1 MSERINLHQLTRKCE
16 TNLKQRMLNTI
27 FVKSEYAL
35 LRLCKVDQKANEIFF
50 LWTKLILELQEKSQD
65 KINKNM
71 EVGNE

>member
-1 MSERINLHQLTRKCE
+1 
-16 TNLKQRMLNTI
+16 MLNTI

-35 LRLCKVDQKANEIFF
+35 LRFCKVDQKANETFF